1 MLQDAEIEENSIC
14 RGRELGNKC
23 VKSVGLSQTLSD
35 QMLTSLLTSNFIT
48 YMTEGKTFNF
58 STSQSLLHVS
68 QYAQRIVFVQG
79 IVVIIK

>member
-1 MLQDAEIEENSIC
+1 MCE
-14 RGRELGNKC
+14 KC
-23 VKSVGLSQTLSD
+23 GALSQTLSD
-35 QMLTSLLTSNFIT
+35 QMLTSLLTS

-68 QYAQRIVFVQG
+68 QYAQRVVSVQG